1 MGARARVP
9 LPFVVPSSLVL
20 TLERRL
26 VTILRVC
33 MNFEKKNHFNYQ
45 IKHKYN
51 VDFHFKIVICLQYF
65 SVHNKHFTLLF
76 IVFFKCLLIMHL
88 SYYLSFST
96 NIFSSKKHCC
106 VDCNVLHVENFCVYV
121 KRAVTSRQSTQTWM
135 TKRNNASS
143 RFSEKVAFNL
153 CSCTMYASPSS
164 YAAILSIQNASIL
177 EHYFWVPVIFILE
190 FLASSSI
197 RNYLKFS
204 T

>member
-1 MGARARVP
+1 MIMKLMDPELRFLVLGWVHRVNMKQSFLTTNRQWIKAYKLIKWLGARARVP

-121 KRAVTSRQSTQTWM
+121 KRAVTSRQSTQT
-135 TKRNNASS
+135 
-143 RFSEKVAFNL
+143 
-153 CSCTMYASPSS
+153 
-164 YAAILSIQNASIL
+164 
-177 EHYFWVPVIFILE
+177 
-190 FLASSSI
+190 
-197 RNYLKFS
+197 
-204 T
+204 